1 MNEFSNRSST
11 QKGMLVALEARELE
25 AVQGGL
31 LGLLHLI
38 PLAVI
43 GTGAYLIYREA
54 TKGDSGGGAVP
65 QDLINFAAS
74 GGKVM
79 PPA

>member
-1 MNEFSNRSST
+1 MNEFSNLSST

-25 AVQGGL
+25 AVQGGF
-31 LGLLHLI
+31 LHFLT
-38 PLAVI
+38 PAAVI
-43 GTGAYLIYREA
+43 ATGAVLIYREV
-54 TKGDSGGGAVP
+54 TKGDSGGGGIP

-74 GGKVM
+74 GGTVK

>member
-1 MNEFSNRSST
+1 MNEFGNLSSR
-11 QKGMLVALEARELE
+11 QKGMLVALDARELE
-25 AVQGGL
+25 AVQGGF

-43 GTGAYLIYREA
+43 GTGAVLIYREA
-54 TKGDSGGGAVP
+54 TKGDSGGGAIP

-74 GGKVM
+74 GGTVK